1 MRNIA
6 VIVSDPTEW
15 KPNEAVNIVPEE
27 DMKLLAVIAPLN
39 LNPVNVLYGL
49 AEMQAQIH

>member
-1 MRNIA
+1 MA

-27 DMKLLAVIAPLN
+27 DMKLI
-39 LNPVNVLYGL
+39 
-49 AEMQAQIH
+49 QAKKISSGKGSIEFRWSPIPGY